1 MVRKAMD
8 MKTESREKMRGGEG
22 TVEVRHYFE
31 PAEFGAKTRL
41 CAKLTLPPGAS
52 IGEHAHVEEDEV
64 YVILS
69 GSGVVMEGE
78 CPHSPQKR
86 RVSAG
91 DAVLTGRGGVHAIAN
106 DGAEPLEIAAFVI
119 LYA

>member
-1 MVRKAMD
+1 MVRKNSE
-8 MKTESREKMRGGEG
+8 MKVEAREKMRGGEG
-22 TVEVRHYFE
+22 TVEIRHYFE
-31 PAEFGAKTRL
+31 PGEFGAKTRL

-64 YVILS
+64 YVILK
-69 GSGVVMEGE
+69 GSGVVKEQDG
-78 CPHSPQKR
+78 SR
-86 RVSAG
+86 RVHAG

-106 DGAEPLEIAAFVI
+106 DGAEPLEVAAFVI

>member
-22 TVEVRHYFE
+22 TVEVCHYFE

-64 YVILS
+64 YLILS
-69 GSGVVMEGE
+69 GSGVVQEQDG
-78 CPHSPQKR
+78 SR
-86 RVSAG
+86 RVNAG

-106 DGAEPLEIAAFVI
+106 DGAEPLVIAAFVI